1 MRPLVALAYY
11 PLWAAA
17 VTVAVTAL
25 RLGRNVGRGLVAL
38 CFFLAFWVTG
48 LILLETDGTL
58 AVAEHVLPRRVGKRS
73 RIAARGARR

>member
-38 CFFLAFWVTG
+38 CLFLAFWVTG

-58 AVAEHVLPRRVGKRS
+58 AVAEHVLPRRR
-73 RIAARGARR
+73 